1 MNSQR
6 IHQWFFAFISG
17 VMFLLPCAQVEA
29 AASISLS
36 VSPATTVAIGTAM
49 TMSVSAPT
57 LSSPTYLLS
66 DYFGGSS
73 LTSANMNSSGV
84 ISWTPSASDV
94 GAHTV
99 SITASDSNASG
110 NTSQQIVVIAPTITL
125 QAPLPSATISAGAW
139 VMATSTV
146 TGFVN
151 PTYTVSDS
159 FGGSSANNTTI
170 NSSGVFSWTPGAQDV
185 GGHLIRITASDS
197 SGSSKSVTQEIVVT
211 PLPTLVIQS
220 ISPSTTIGTGQ
231 TLTFT
236 AVPTGFP
243 SPSYSVSDSYLPRS
257 SVTVNNI
264 DSTGK
269 FTWTPIAD
277 ETGNHNILV
286 VVTDGV
292 TGRTLSKTQA
302 IIVTPPSLAIQPLT
316 KTMFTLGDTV
326 QFNLLGINFGS
337 STYALSDTFTGSTAS
352 SSMISATGTFA
363 WIPTAG
369 DLGIHQLTITATD
382 ASGVSRSVSQSL
394 SISGF
399 AVSIQAVYPG
409 RTTMVGVPLTFS
421 VSSANFTNPL
431 YTLTDAFAL
440 PSSMA
445 NKNLSTL
452 GSFSWTPV
460 VGDIGTHTI
469 IIVANDTLGHQA
481 TTTMTVVVNAA
492 GGGVVTTTPSVSTAT
507 LFTLDLRSGS
517 SGKEVT
523 ALQTALTEG
532 KFYSGPITG
541 TFGPMTE
548 AALKRFQIA
557 QGLSPV
563 GFVGPGTRAAL
574 NKGKSGGVTTTT
586 PTTTPAS
593 AKFIFTRPLDLNSKG
608 TDVAE
613 LQKRLTALGI
623 YTGAISGNYGPLTL
637 AAVKEFQKKNG
648 LAQLGNVGPG
658 TRALLNK

>member
-6 IHQWFFAFISG
+6 THQWFFTLLLG
-17 VMFLLPCAQVEA
+17 VVFLLPFAQVEA

-49 TMSVSAPT
+49 SMNISAPT
-57 LSSPTYLLS
+57 LSNPTYLLS
-66 DYFGGSS
+66 DDFGGSS

-84 ISWTPSASDV
+84 ISWTPSSSDV
-94 GAHTV
+94 GVHTV
-99 SITASDSNASG
+99 SVTASDDNASG
-110 NTSQQIVVIAPTITL
+110 NATQQIVVVAPTITL
-125 QAPLPSATISAGAW
+125 QAPLPSATLSAGAF
-139 VMATSTV
+139 VTATSTV

-151 PTYTVSDS
+151 PTYTVSDT
-159 FGGSSANNTTI
+159 FPGSSVNNGNISAT
-170 NSSGVFSWTPGAQDV
+170 GVFSWTPGAQDV
-185 GGHLIRITASDS
+185 GGHLIRIIASDS

-211 PLPTLVIQS
+211 PLPTLVIES
-220 ISPSTTIGTGQ
+220 VAPSSTIGTGQ

-269 FTWTPIAD
+269 FTWTPTAD

-286 VVTDGV
+286 MVTDGV

-302 IIVTPPSLAIQPLT
+302 IVVTSPILSIQTLS
-316 KTMFTLGDTV
+316 KTAFTLGETV
-326 QFNLLGINFGS
+326 KFNLLGINFGS
-337 STYALSDTFTGSTAS
+337 STYALTDTFSGSTAS

-363 WIPTAG
+363 WIPTAE
-369 DLGIHQLTITATD
+369 DIGIHRLTITATD
-382 ASGVSRSVSQSL
+382 ASGVSRSVSQQL
-394 SISGF
+394 TISGF
-399 AVSIQAVYPG
+399 GVNIQSVYPG
-409 RTTMVGVPLTFS
+409 RTLTVGTPLLFS
-421 VSSANFTNPL
+421 VSSVNFTNPL
-431 YTLTDAFAL
+431 YTLTDAFAA

-445 NKNLSTL
+445 NKNLSTS
-452 GSFSWTPV
+452 GSFSWTPLASDV
-460 VGDIGTHTI
+460 GTHTI
-469 IIVANDTLGHQA
+469 IVVANDALAHQA

-492 GGGVVTTTPSVSTAT
+492 VASVVTTTPSASTAT

-541 TFGPMTE
+541 TFGPMTQ

-574 NKGKSGGVTTTT
+574 NKGKSGNIVVSTS
-586 PTTTPAS
+586 PTTT
-593 AKFIFTRPLDLNSKG
+593 KFLFARPLDFGSTG
-608 TDVAE
+608 IDVTE

-648 LAQLGNVGPG
+648 LNQLGNVGPG
-658 TRALLNK
+658 TRALLNAQ